1 MAITCERYLVASARR
16 DALERDARNGLAS
29 TPKSLPPV
37 WFYDERGS
45 ELFEAITELPE
56 YYLTR
61 AERGIL
67 SSYAPRIAELAGC
80 STLVELGSGS
90 SEKTR
95 LLLDAMVAKELQHFV
110 ALDVSEEILVGS
122 ATKVHAAYGVNVTAI
137 VGDFHHHLGTLPP
150 GGRRLL
156 AFLGST
162 IGNFEPEVRRGFLR
176 NVAATMASGDRF
188 LLGADL
194 RKDPG
199 RLIRAYDDAAGV
211 TAEFNR
217 NVLHVL
223 NNELGA
229 DFAPERFEHVCVW
242 DDSASRIEMRLRAV
256 KPELVSI
263 PAIGMEVT
271 FAEGEELLTEISTKF
286 QPEQLISELRN
297 CGLATEGTW
306 TDEGGDF
313 MLVLTR
319 PSEWHMAS
327 FRAIHSDAALPGC
340 PGGLDSAA
348 SSSTVGDGEIDHR
361 RADEDGSHARGN
373 GGLLTQEQDGT
384 HKAEGG
390 NEAQHY
396 GRPPSVDPGD
406 HRIVKEEAKG

>member
-1 MAITCERYLVASARR
+1 MPERVSHRRRSPSHRCGFTTNAGASCSKPSPNCRSTTSPERSAASCPRTR
-16 DALERDARNGLAS
+16 PRSPSSPIAALSSNSAQGAPKKHGSSS
-29 TPKSLPPV
+29 TPWWP
-37 WFYDERGS
+37 RNS
-45 ELFEAITELPE
+45 E
-56 YYLTR
+56 
-61 AERGIL
+61 
-67 SSYAPRIAELAGC
+67 
-80 STLVELGSGS
+80 
-90 SEKTR
+90 
-95 LLLDAMVAKELQHFV
+95 HFV

-122 ATKVHAAYGVNVTAI
+122 AAKVHAAYGVNVTAI
-137 VGDFHHHLGTLPP
+137 VGDFHHHLGALPP

-194 RKDPG
+194 RKDAG

-242 DDSASRIEMRLRAV
+242 DDSRSRIEMRLRAV
-256 KPELVSI
+256 QPELVSI
-263 PAIGMEVT
+263 PGIGMEVT

-297 CGLATEGTW
+297 CGLETEGTW

-319 PSEWHMAS
+319 PS
-327 FRAIHSDAALPGC
+327 
-340 PGGLDSAA
+340 
-348 SSSTVGDGEIDHR
+348 T
-361 RADEDGSHARGN
+361 
-373 GGLLTQEQDGT
+373 
-384 HKAEGG
+384 
-390 NEAQHY
+390 
-396 GRPPSVDPGD
+396 
-406 HRIVKEEAKG
+406 

>member
-1 MAITCERYLVASARR
+1 MSISCERYLVASARR
-16 DALERDARNGLAS
+16 EALKHDARIGLAS

-45 ELFEAITELPE
+45 ALFEAITDLPE

-61 AERGIL
+61 AERSIL
-67 SSYAPRIAELAGC
+67 SENGQQIVERAGC
-80 STLVELGSGS
+80 NTLVELGSGS

-95 LLLDAMVAKELQHFV
+95 LLLDAMAAEGLDHFV

-122 ATKVHAAYGVNVTAI
+122 ANKVHAAYGVDVTAI

-150 GGRRLL
+150 GGRRLV

-162 IGNFEPEVRRGFLR
+162 IGNFEPAVRSAFLHS
-176 NVAATMASGDRF
+176 VAGTMVPGDRF

-199 RLIRAYDDAAGV
+199 RLIRAYDDTAGV

-229 DFAPERFEHVCVW
+229 NFAPERFEHICVW
-242 DDSASRIEMRLRAV
+242 DDAASRIEMRLRAAQRQV
-256 KPELVSI
+256 VSI

-286 QPEQLISELRN
+286 TLEQVNSELRN
-297 CGLATEGTW
+297 CGLPTEGTW

-313 MLVLTR
+313 IVVLAR
-319 PSEWHMAS
+319 P
-327 FRAIHSDAALPGC
+327 FG
-340 PGGLDSAA
+340 
-348 SSSTVGDGEIDHR
+348 
-361 RADEDGSHARGN
+361 
-373 GGLLTQEQDGT
+373 
-384 HKAEGG
+384 
-390 NEAQHY
+390 
-396 GRPPSVDPGD
+396 
-406 HRIVKEEAKG
+406 

>member
-16 DALERDARNGLAS
+16 EALERDARIGLAS
-29 TPKSLPPV
+29 TPK
-37 WFYDERGS
+37 
-45 ELFEAITELPE
+45 
-56 YYLTR
+56 YLTR
-61 AERGIL
+61 AERSIL
-67 SSYAPRIAELAGC
+67 SSYAPQIAELAGC

-95 LLLDAMVAKELQHFV
+95 LLLDAMVAKELRHFV

-162 IGNFEPEVRRGFLR
+162 IGNFEPQVRRGFLC

-194 RKDPG
+194 RKDRG

-229 DFAPERFEHVCVW
+229 DFAPERFAHVCVW

-256 KPELVSI
+256 QPELVSI
-263 PAIGMEVT
+263 PAIGLEVT

-286 QPEQLISELRN
+286 QPEQLVSELRN

-319 PSEWHMAS
+319 PSE
-327 FRAIHSDAALPGC
+327 
-340 PGGLDSAA
+340 
-348 SSSTVGDGEIDHR
+348 
-361 RADEDGSHARGN
+361 
-373 GGLLTQEQDGT
+373 
-384 HKAEGG
+384 
-390 NEAQHY
+390 
-396 GRPPSVDPGD
+396 
-406 HRIVKEEAKG
+406 